1 MRLHKDA
8 SRTQRAQLSCA
19 VLLIAATGL
28 PAAWAQSYPARPIRL
43 LVASGPGG
51 GQDFVARLVAPALT
65 ERMGQSIVVDNRAGA
80 TGSIAAELASRAAPD
95 GYTLLVMSASLVV
108 YGAVNRTRYD
118 LVGDFTPLSQIT
130 AAPYVLIAHPT
141 LPVTSVPEL
150 IAYAKAH
157 PRKLNYFSTG
167 NASFVHLATEW
178 FRTEAGIDL
187 VHVPYK
193 GLGAAYPDLL
203 AGRVQFGFGSP
214 AFVMPHVR
222 SQTLRPLAIT
232 SEARA
237 KTLPDLPTM
246 IEAGMPGFVVS
257 QWIGLLAPR
266 GTPQAIVERLHREI
280 VTALQQPDVTSRLAR
295 EGLDALGTPPREFA
309 AHLKS
314 EHETWVRVI
323 KRAGI
328 RAE

>member
-1 MRLHKDA
+1 MG
-8 SRTQRAQLSCA
+8 CG
-19 VLLIAATGL
+19 VLLVALLAP
-28 PAAWAQSYPARPIRL
+28 PAASAQSYPARPIRL

-51 GQDFVARLVAPALT
+51 GQDFVARLIAPALT
-65 ERMGQSIVVDNRAGA
+65 ESMTQSIVVDNRAGA
-80 TGSIAAELASRAAPD
+80 TGSIAAELAARAAPD
-95 GYTLLVMSASLVV
+95 GYTLLIMSASLVV
-108 YGAVNRTRYD
+108 YGAVNKTRYD
-118 LVGDFTPLSQIT
+118 LIGDFAPLSQIT
-130 AAPYVLIAHPT
+130 AAPYVLIAHPA
-141 LPVTSVPEL
+141 LPVKSVPEL
-150 IAYAKAH
+150 IAYAKAN

-178 FRTEAGIDL
+178 FRTSAGIDL

-203 AGRVQFGFGSP
+203 AGRVQIGFGSP

-232 SEARA
+232 SETRA
-237 KTLPDLPTM
+237 KTLPELPTM

-257 QWIGLLAPR
+257 QWIGVLAPR
-266 GTPQAIVERLHREI
+266 GTPQAIMERLNREI
-280 VTALQQPDVTSRLAR
+280 VTALQQPEVTSRLAKD
-295 EGLDALGTPPREFA
+295 GLESVGTSPREFA
-309 AHLKS
+309 AHLKF
-314 EHETWVRVI
+314 EHETWARVI